1 MILDEMKSIEMG
13 KSEIRKF
20 GGMIGIILCLFGGY
34 LYWRNNE
41 KYLYPVTV
49 SAFFLV
55 TGFMFPGVLRPIY
68 RIWMSFAVLMGWVM
82 TRVILVFLF
91 YVICTPI
98 ALLARIAGKKFLE
111 LELSKSET
119 SYWKS
124 RSGIHPDNNK
134 LRNQF

>member
-1 MILDEMKSIEMG
+1 MILDEIKSIEMG
-13 KSEIRKF
+13 KSELRKF
-20 GGMIGIILCLFGGY
+20 GAMIGIILCLIGGY
-34 LYWRNNE
+34 LFWRNNE
-41 KYLYPVTV
+41 NYLYSLTV

-55 TGFMFPGVLRPIY
+55 TGFIFPDVLRPIY

-98 ALLARIAGKKFLE
+98 AFLARIVGNKFLE
-111 LELSKSET
+111 LELSKSKA

-124 RSGIHPDNNK
+124 RSGIYSDNK
-134 LRNQF
+134 QLRNQF